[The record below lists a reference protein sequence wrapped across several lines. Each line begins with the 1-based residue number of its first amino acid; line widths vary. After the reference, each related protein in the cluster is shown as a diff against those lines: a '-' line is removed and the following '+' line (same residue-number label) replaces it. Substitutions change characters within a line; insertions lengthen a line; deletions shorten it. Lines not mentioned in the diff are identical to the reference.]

1 MKRAI
6 LPVFISAYVLSATM
20 AFAEL
25 AGSKHDLTRDAN
37 TVYTTDSGATC
48 VFCHTPHIS
57 AGATPLWAKQ
67 QKETPG
73 ANQYS
78 LYNWVIPGG
87 KTPADAPSS
96 SSLSCLSCHDGT
108 IGPTIFYPYAFQGPT
123 PNSHGNAYSPRVDR
137 SSKDN
142 FTGDHPVSTLYKSGR
157 AGLASL
163 ATAKKNGMAFYGAGG
178 DRIECASCHNP
189 HTTANTFSLERPE
202 GDLCV
207 SCHEGR
213 ATGKHVMAGYGFGD
227 DHPVKGKPD
236 PLRKG
241 RDISCTTCHS
251 THASAEKTLTAD
263 EKPSPMCLKCHKK

>member
-1 MKRAI
+1 MKKAL
-6 LPVFISAYVLSATM
+6 LPIFIAAYVLSAAP

-37 TVYTTDSGATC
+37 TAYTTDSGAIC
-48 VFCHTPHIS
+48 VFCHIPHLS

-67 QKETPG
+67 QKDTGG

-78 LYNWVIPGG
+78 LYSWVIPGG
-87 KTPADAPSS
+87 KTPAGAPSS

-108 IGPTIFYPYAFQGPT
+108 IGPTIFYPYAPSSH
-123 PNSHGNAYSPRVDR
+123 SHGDAYLPRVDR
-137 SSKDN
+137 SSKN
-142 FTGDHPVSTLYKSGR
+142 YFTGNHPVSTLYKAGR

-163 ATAKKNGMAFYGAGG
+163 AAAKKNGMTFYGASS
-178 DRIECASCHNP
+178 DQIECASCHNP
-189 HTTANTFSLERPE
+189 HTTANKFSLEKPE
-202 GDLCV
+202 ADLCA

-213 ATGKHVMAGYGFGD
+213 ATGKHVMAGHGFGD

-241 RDISCTTCHS
+241 RDISCTTCHN
-251 THASAEKTLTAD
+251 THASIERTLPAD
-263 EKPSPMCLKCHKK
+263 ERPGPMCLKCHKK